1 MKENDSVQ
9 GEIDLSSTSD
19 KEDKILRKEEQIL
32 ARSERISSKGERIAV
47 KNGYV
52 ESSDRDGSADDGEG
66 DLNKSS
72 AETDKP
78 QNGSK
83 TEENSQKGLDLSTS
97 PLSDTPSDGNGSDR
111 QTDGEKGGGAPN
123 KANRNGF
130 LLGGMLLSAVA
141 IVLMIAISTCVII
154 AFLGRGN
161 KTVFIPIA
169 GIPYHNA
176 EADDSEMISEVM
188 NSVVLVSVDRVDGS
202 GTGSGI
208 ILSGDGHIVTNY
220 HVVKDATNIY
230 VKLYGSSDFVK
241 AELLGFAEHDD
252 VAVLKIEKSGLRPAT
267 LVANCGE
274 CRQGETVYAIGAPE
288 GKDYSWTVT
297 RGIVSA
303 VNREI
308 KLYDQSGTLNKKLRT
323 IQTDA
328 PVNPGNSGGPLV
340 NAAGQVIGIITLKL
354 DNTAGMGFALPSDG
368 VLELVRAIIDNGNT
382 DGIKST
388 IASGRPLMGVT
399 CVSVQKNTWYIN
411 TADGI
416 KMVTEDYAMANPGAA
431 FSPEEDGVYVK
442 FASEGSDSYGKLL
455 PGDIITK
462 INNTR
467 VYTSEQLMSVLNEL
481 HGGDQVKIT
490 FFRDGKYL
498 DVNITL
504 KESPIQ

>member
-9 GEIDLSSTSD
+9 GEIDLSSPSG
-19 KEDKILRKEEQIL
+19 KKGRILRKEEQIL
-32 ARSERISSKGERIAV
+32 ARSERISSKGERIAF
-47 KNGYV
+47 KNG
-52 ESSDRDGSADDGEG
+52 SLSDVAENEKETALGSADET
-66 DLNKSS
+66 
-72 AETDKP
+72 ETDADSDIGAKN
-78 QNGSK
+78 QNDASSPISQLDSD
-83 TEENSQKGLDLSTS
+83 NSD
-97 PLSDTPSDGNGSDR
+97 N
-111 QTDGEKGGGAPN
+111 QTDGSDAPKKTKTN
-123 KANRNGF
+123 SL
-130 LLGGMLLSAVA
+130 LLGGMLLSAAA
-141 IVLMIAISTCVII
+141 IVLMIAVSTCVII

-416 KMVTEDYAMANPGAA
+416 EMVTEEYAMANPGAA
-431 FSPEEDGVYVK
+431 FYPEEDGVYVK
-442 FASEGSDSYGKLL
+442 FASEGTDSYDKLF

-467 VYTSEQLMSVLNEL
+467 VYTSEQLISVLNDL
-481 HGGDQVKIT
+481 HGGDQVNIT
-490 FFRDGKYL
+490 FFRNGKYF
-498 DVNITL
+498 DVSIAL
-504 KESPIQ
+504 REAPIQ